1 MVVVVLFSQ
10 KKGKKCCWLF
20 WLRVYER
27 IYYVKI
33 FAYITSENF
42 FCIYRLPTFYLLPK
56 HIFVRY
62 FFNHVNPI
70 WIIQFKNKSLGIFY
84 SFCALEH
91 IKKINILWYIF
102 KYHSTFISRTK
113 IDFSFL
119 HFQSISMKGLSWTFI
134 KIPVKYAFLGS
145 FHDFYRK
152 EVITF
157 QNRLYCW
164 NTLVSYRTNFSCRM
178 YFPIPNPRAS
188 VSLRYREV

>member
-1 MVVVVLFSQ
+1 MVKGILCSAVDLKMKTTTSTYVGIILAKGKEYVSFTRVNIICLEYGWYMVVVVLFSQ

-84 SFCALEH
+84 SFLCPGAH
-91 IKKINILWYIF
+91 KKDKYIVV
-102 KYHSTFISRTK
+102 Y
-113 IDFSFL
+113 L
-119 HFQSISMKGLSWTFI
+119 
-134 KIPVKYAFLGS
+134 
-145 FHDFYRK
+145 
-152 EVITF
+152 
-157 QNRLYCW
+157 
-164 NTLVSYRTNFSCRM
+164 
-178 YFPIPNPRAS
+178 
-188 VSLRYREV
+188 

>member
-1 MVVVVLFSQ
+1 MWVLYWQKAKNTYFTRVNIICLEYGWYMVVVVLFSQ

-70 WIIQFKNKSLGIFY
+70 WFIQFKNKSLGIFY

-91 IKKINILWYIF
+91 IKKINILWSIF

-145 FHDFYRK
+145 TIFIEK
-152 EVITF
+152 K
-157 QNRLYCW
+157 L
-164 NTLVSYRTNFSCRM
+164 
-178 YFPIPNPRAS
+178 
-188 VSLRYREV
+188 SLFKIDCIVETR

>member
-1 MVVVVLFSQ
+1 MWVLYWQKAKNTYFTRVNIICLEYGWYMVVVVLFSQ

-102 KYHSTFISRTK
+102 KYHSTFISRTQ
-113 IDFSFL
+113 IDLVFFNQYQWKVYPEHLLKFL
-119 HFQSISMKGLSWTFI
+119 
-134 KIPVKYAFLGS
+134 
-145 FHDFYRK
+145 
-152 EVITF
+152 
-157 QNRLYCW
+157 
-164 NTLVSYRTNFSCRM
+164 
-178 YFPIPNPRAS
+178 
-188 VSLRYREV
+188 